1 MRKKILVGN
10 WKMNKNLSQTGE
22 FLKSNKRYL
31 TFDKNKR
38 FIIAPSFVNLEYA
51 VKESSNSPVE
61 ICCQNISEF
70 EEGAYTGE
78 VSAKM
83 LTNVG
88 VNIVIIGHS
97 ERREF
102 YFESNNVLK
111 SKIKTALNN
120 NFEIIFCF
128 GENLLERKN
137 NNYFSA
143 VKKQIVD
150 TLFEFN
156 PNEFNKIILKAY
168 EPVWAIGTGEN
179 ASAEQAQEIHLFV
192 RELIENKFGVE
203 VASNLTI
210 LYGGSL
216 KPNNSKE
223 LFQKKDVDGG
233 LVGRASLNPDT
244 FLEIY
249 RSL

>member
-1 MRKKILVGN
+1 
-10 WKMNKNLSQTGE
+10 MNKNLSQTVE
-22 FLKSNKRYL
+22 FIKSINANL

-83 LTNVG
+83 LSSVG
-88 VNIVIIGHS
+88 VNIAIIGHS

-102 YFESNNVLK
+102 YFENNNVLK
-111 SKIKTALNN
+111 NKIKTALNN

-128 GENLLERKN
+128 GESLLERKN
-137 NNYFSA
+137 NNYFST
-143 VKKQIVD
+143 VKKQIVN

-156 PNEFNKIILKAY
+156 PNEFNKIILAY

-192 RELIENKFGVE
+192 RELIENKFGAE

-223 LFQKKDVDGG
+223 LFEKKDVDGG
-233 LVGRASLNPDT
+233 LVGGASLNPDT

>member
-10 WKMNKNLSQTGE
+10 WKMNKNLSETGQ
-22 FLKSNKRYL
+22 FLKSINTDL

-38 FIIAPSFVNLEYA
+38 FIIAPSFVNLDYA
-51 VKESSNSPVE
+51 VKKSTNSPVE

-83 LTNVG
+83 ISSVG

-102 YFESNNVLK
+102 FFENNDVLK
-111 SKIKTALNN
+111 NKIKTALNN

-128 GENLLERKN
+128 GENLSDRKN
-137 NNYFSA
+137 NKHLST
-143 VKKQIVD
+143 VKNQISN

-156 PNEFNKIILKAY
+156 PDEFNKIILAY

-192 RELIENKFGVE
+192 RELIENKFGIE

-223 LFQKKDVDGG
+223 LFEKKDVDGG
-233 LVGRASLNPDT
+233 LVGGASLNPDT

>member
-1 MRKKILVGN
+1 
-10 WKMNKNLSQTGE
+10 MNKNLSQTVE
-22 FLKSNKRYL
+22 FIKSINANL

-38 FIIAPSFVNLEYA
+38 FIIAPSFVNLECA

-83 LTNVG
+83 LSSVG
-88 VNIVIIGHS
+88 VNIAIIGHS

-102 YFESNNVLK
+102 YFENNNVLK
-111 SKIKTALNN
+111 NKIKTALNN

-128 GENLLERKN
+128 GESLLERKN
-137 NNYFSA
+137 NNYFST

-156 PNEFNKIILKAY
+156 PNEFNKIILAY

-192 RELIENKFGVE
+192 RELIENKFGTE

-223 LFQKKDVDGG
+223 LFEKKDVDGG
-233 LVGRASLNPDT
+233 LVGGASLNPDT

>member
-1 MRKKILVGN
+1 
-10 WKMNKNLSQTGE
+10 MNKNLSQTVE
-22 FLKSNKRYL
+22 FIKSINANL

-83 LTNVG
+83 LSSVG
-88 VNIVIIGHS
+88 VNIAIIGHS

-102 YFESNNVLK
+102 YFENNNVLK
-111 SKIKTALNN
+111 NKIKTALNN

-128 GENLLERKN
+128 GESLLERKN
-137 NNYFSA
+137 NNYFST

-156 PNEFNKIILKAY
+156 PNEFNKIILAY

-192 RELIENKFGVE
+192 RELIENKFGTE

-223 LFQKKDVDGG
+223 LFEKKDVDGG
-233 LVGRASLNPDT
+233 LVGGASLNPDT

>member
-10 WKMNKNLSQTGE
+10 WKMNKNLSQTVE
-22 FLKSNKRYL
+22 FIKSINANL

-83 LTNVG
+83 LSSVG
-88 VNIVIIGHS
+88 VNIAIIGHS

-102 YFESNNVLK
+102 YFENNNVLK
-111 SKIKTALNN
+111 NKIKTALNN

-128 GENLLERKN
+128 GESLLERKN
-137 NNYFSA
+137 NNYFST
-143 VKKQIVD
+143 VKKQIVN

-156 PNEFNKIILKAY
+156 PNEFNKIILAY

-192 RELIENKFGVE
+192 RELIENKFGAE

-223 LFQKKDVDGG
+223 LFEKKDVDGG
-233 LVGRASLNPDT
+233 LVGGASLNPDT

>member
-10 WKMNKNLSQTGE
+10 WKMNKNLSQTDK
-22 FLKSNKRYL
+22 FLKLINTHL
-31 TFDKNKR
+31 TFEKNKR
-38 FIIAPSFVNLEYA
+38 FIIAPSFVNLQYA
-51 VKESSNSPVE
+51 VKKSTNSPVE

-83 LTNVG
+83 LSSVG

-102 YFESNNVLK
+102 FFENNKVLK
-111 SKIKTALNN
+111 NKIKTASNKN
-120 NFEIIFCF
+120 IEIIFCF
-128 GENLLERKN
+128 GEKLSERKN
-137 NNYFSA
+137 NNHLNT
-143 VKKQIVD
+143 VKDQIVN

-156 PNEFNKIILKAY
+156 SNDFRKIILAY

-179 ASAEQAQEIHLFV
+179 ATAEQAQEIHFFV
-192 RELIENKFGVE
+192 RELIENKFGIE
-203 VASNLTI
+203 IASNLTI

-223 LFQKKDVDGG
+223 LFEKKDVDGG
-233 LVGRASLNPDT
+233 LVGGASLNPDS

>member
-10 WKMNKNLSQTGE
+10 WKMNKNLSQTDQ
-22 FLKSNKRYL
+22 FLKSINNDLNFK
-31 TFDKNKR
+31 KNKR
-38 FIIAPSFVNLEYA
+38 FIVAPSFVNLEHA
-51 VKESSNSPVE
+51 VKKSRNSPVE

-78 VSAKM
+78 VSAK
-83 LTNVG
+83 LLSSVG

-97 ERREF
+97 ERRELF
-102 YFESNNVLK
+102 SENNEVLK
-111 SKIKTALNN
+111 NKIKTALNN

-128 GENLLERKN
+128 GENLSERKN
-137 NNYFSA
+137 NNHLNA
-143 VKKQIVD
+143 VKDQIIN
-150 TLFEFN
+150 TLFEFDSN
-156 PNEFNKIILKAY
+156 DLKKIILAY
-168 EPVWAIGTGEN
+168 EPIWAIGTGEN
-179 ASAEQAQEIHLFV
+179 ATAEQAQQIHFFV
-192 RELIENKFGVE
+192 RELIENKFGIDI
-203 VASNLTI
+203 ASNLTI

-223 LFQKKDVDGG
+223 LFEKKDVDGG
-233 LVGRASLNPDT
+233 LVGGASLNPDS

>member
-22 FLKSNKRYL
+22 FLNSINANL
-31 TFDKNKR
+31 TIDKNKR

-51 VKESSNSPVE
+51 VKKSINSPVE

-70 EEGAYTGE
+70 DEGAYTGE

-83 LTNVG
+83 LSNVG
-88 VNIVIIGHS
+88 VNIAIIGHS

-102 YFESNNVLK
+102 YFENNNVLK
-111 SKIKTALNN
+111 NKIKTALNN

-128 GENLLERKN
+128 GESLLERKN
-137 NNYFSA
+137 NNYFST

-156 PNEFNKIILKAY
+156 PNEFNKIILAY

-192 RELIENKFGVE
+192 RELIENKFGTE

-223 LFQKKDVDGG
+223 LFEKKDVDGG
-233 LVGRASLNPDT
+233 LVGGASLNPDT

>member
-10 WKMNKNLSQTGE
+10 WKMNKNLRQTGE
-22 FLKSNKRYL
+22 FLNSINANL

-51 VKESSNSPVE
+51 VKKSSNSPVE

-83 LTNVG
+83 LSSVG
-88 VNIVIIGHS
+88 VNIAIIGHS

-102 YFESNNVLK
+102 YFENNNVLK
-111 SKIKTALNN
+111 NKIKTALNN

-128 GENLLERKN
+128 GESLLERKN
-137 NNYFSA
+137 NNYFST
-143 VKKQIVD
+143 VKKQIVA

-156 PNEFNKIILKAY
+156 PNEFNKIILAY

-192 RELIENKFGVE
+192 RELIENKFGTE

-223 LFQKKDVDGG
+223 LFEKKDVDGG
-233 LVGRASLNPDT
+233 LVGGASLNPDT

>member
-1 MRKKILVGN
+1 
-10 WKMNKNLSQTGE
+10 MNKNLSQTVE
-22 FLKSNKRYL
+22 FLKSINANL

-83 LTNVG
+83 LSSVG
-88 VNIVIIGHS
+88 VNIAIIGHS

-102 YFESNNVLK
+102 YFENNNVLK
-111 SKIKTALNN
+111 NKIKTALNN

-128 GENLLERKN
+128 GESLLERKN
-137 NNYFSA
+137 NNYFST
-143 VKKQIVD
+143 VKKQIVN

-156 PNEFNKIILKAY
+156 PNEFNKIILAY

-179 ASAEQAQEIHLFV
+179 ASADQAQEIHLFV
-192 RELIENKFGVE
+192 RELIENKFGAE

-223 LFQKKDVDGG
+223 LFEKKDVDGG
-233 LVGRASLNPDT
+233 LVGGASLNPDT

>member
-10 WKMNKNLSQTGE
+10 WKMNKNLSQTVE
-22 FLKSNKRYL
+22 FLKSINANL

-51 VKESSNSPVE
+51 VKKSSNSPVE

-70 EEGAYTGE
+70 DEGAYTGE

-83 LTNVG
+83 LSNVG
-88 VNIVIIGHS
+88 VNIAIIGHS

-102 YFESNNVLK
+102 YFENNNVLK
-111 SKIKTALNN
+111 NKIKTALNN

-128 GENLLERKN
+128 GESLLERKN
-137 NNYFSA
+137 NNYFST
-143 VKKQIVD
+143 VKKQIVN

-156 PNEFNKIILKAY
+156 PNEFNKIILAY

-233 LVGRASLNPDT
+233 LVGGASLNPDT

>member
-22 FLKSNKRYL
+22 FLNSINANL
-31 TFDKNKR
+31 TIDKNKR

-83 LTNVG
+83 LSSVG
-88 VNIVIIGHS
+88 VNIAIIGHS

-102 YFESNNVLK
+102 YFENNNVLK
-111 SKIKTALNN
+111 NKIKTALNN

-128 GENLLERKN
+128 GESLLERKN
-137 NNYFSA
+137 NNYFST
-143 VKKQIVD
+143 VKKQIVN

-156 PNEFNKIILKAY
+156 PNEFNKIILAY

-192 RELIENKFGVE
+192 RELIENKFGAE

-223 LFQKKDVDGG
+223 LFEKKDVDGG
-233 LVGRASLNPDT
+233 LVGGASLNPDT

>member
-22 FLKSNKRYL
+22 FLNSINANL
-31 TFDKNKR
+31 TIDKNKR

-51 VKESSNSPVE
+51 VKKSSNSPVE

-70 EEGAYTGE
+70 DEGAYTGE

-83 LTNVG
+83 LSNVG
-88 VNIVIIGHS
+88 VNIAIIGHS

-102 YFESNNVLK
+102 YFENNNVLK
-111 SKIKTALNN
+111 NKIKTALNN

-128 GENLLERKN
+128 GESLLERKN
-137 NNYFSA
+137 NNYFST

-156 PNEFNKIILKAY
+156 PNEFNKIILAY

-192 RELIENKFGVE
+192 RELIENKFGAE

-223 LFQKKDVDGG
+223 LFEKKDVDGG
-233 LVGRASLNPDT
+233 LVGGASLNPDT

>member
-10 WKMNKNLSQTGE
+10 WKMNKNLSQTVE
-22 FLKSNKRYL
+22 FLKSINANL

-51 VKESSNSPVE
+51 VKECSNSPVE

-83 LTNVG
+83 LSSVG
-88 VNIVIIGHS
+88 VNIAIIGHS

-102 YFESNNVLK
+102 YFENNNVLK
-111 SKIKTALNN
+111 NKIKTALNN

-128 GENLLERKN
+128 GESLLERKN
-137 NNYFSA
+137 NNYFTT
-143 VKKQIVD
+143 VKKQIVN
-150 TLFEFN
+150 TLFEVN
-156 PNEFNKIILKAY
+156 PNEFNKIILAY

-179 ASAEQAQEIHLFV
+179 ASADQAQEIHLFV
-192 RELIENKFGVE
+192 RELIENKFGAE
-203 VASNLTI
+203 VSSNLTI

-223 LFQKKDVDGG
+223 LFEKKDVDGG
-233 LVGRASLNPDT
+233 LVGGASLNPDT

>member
-10 WKMNKNLSQTGE
+10 WKMNKNLNQTDQ
-22 FLKSNKRYL
+22 FLKSIYTDL

-38 FIIAPSFVNLEYA
+38 FILAPSFVNLEYA
-51 VKESSNSPVE
+51 VKKSINSPVE

-83 LTNVG
+83 LSSVG

-102 YFESNNVLK
+102 FFENNKVLK
-111 SKIKTALNN
+111 NKIKTALNN

-128 GENLLERKN
+128 GEKLSERKN
-137 NNYFSA
+137 NNHLNT
-143 VKKQIVD
+143 VKDQIVN

-156 PNEFNKIILKAY
+156 SNDFRKIILAY

-179 ASAEQAQEIHLFV
+179 ATAEQAQEIHFFV
-192 RELIENKFGVE
+192 RELIENKFGIE
-203 VASNLTI
+203 IASNLTI

-223 LFQKKDVDGG
+223 LFEKKDVDGG
-233 LVGRASLNPDT
+233 LVGGASLNPDS

>member
-1 MRKKILVGN
+1 
-10 WKMNKNLSQTGE
+10 MNKNLSQTGE
-22 FLKSNKRYL
+22 FLKSINANL

-83 LTNVG
+83 LSSVG
-88 VNIVIIGHS
+88 VNIAIIGHS

-102 YFESNNVLK
+102 YFENNNVLK
-111 SKIKTALNN
+111 NKIKTALNN

-128 GENLLERKN
+128 GESLLERKN
-137 NNYFSA
+137 NNYFST
-143 VKKQIVD
+143 VKKQIVN

-156 PNEFNKIILKAY
+156 PNEFNKIILAY

-179 ASAEQAQEIHLFV
+179 ASADQAQEIHLFV
-192 RELIENKFGVE
+192 RELIENKFGAE
-203 VASNLTI
+203 VSSNLTI

-223 LFQKKDVDGG
+223 LFEKKDVDGG
-233 LVGRASLNPDT
+233 LVGGASLNPDT

>member
-10 WKMNKNLSQTGE
+10 WKMNKNLSQTDQ
-22 FLKSNKRYL
+22 FLKSINTNL

-38 FIIAPSFVNLEYA
+38 FILAPSFVNLEYA
-51 VKESSNSPVE
+51 VKKSSNSPVE

-83 LTNVG
+83 LSSVG

-102 YFESNNVLK
+102 FFENNQVLK
-111 SKIKTALNN
+111 NKIKTALNN

-128 GENLLERKN
+128 GEKLSERKN
-137 NNYFSA
+137 NNHLNT
-143 VKKQIVD
+143 VKDQIVN

-156 PNEFNKIILKAY
+156 SNDFRKIILAY

-179 ASAEQAQEIHLFV
+179 ATAEQAQEIHFFV
-192 RELIENKFGVE
+192 RELIENKFGIE
-203 VASNLTI
+203 IASNLTI

-223 LFQKKDVDGG
+223 LFEKKDVDGG
-233 LVGRASLNPDT
+233 LVGGASLNPDS

>member
-10 WKMNKNLSQTGE
+10 WKMNKNLSQTDQ
-22 FLKSNKRYL
+22 FLKSINTNL

-38 FIIAPSFVNLEYA
+38 FIIAPSFVNLDYA
-51 VKESSNSPVE
+51 VKKSSNSPVE

-78 VSAKM
+78 VSARM
-83 LTNVG
+83 LSSVG

-102 YFESNNVLK
+102 FFENNKVLK
-111 SKIKTALNN
+111 NKIKTALNN

-128 GENLLERKN
+128 GENLSERKN
-137 NNYFSA
+137 NNHFST
-143 VKKQIVD
+143 VKNQIVN

-156 PNEFNKIILKAY
+156 RNQFNKIILAY

-179 ASAEQAQEIHLFV
+179 ASAKQAQEIHLFV
-192 RELIENKFGVE
+192 RELIEHKFGAE

-216 KPNNSKE
+216 KPKNSKE
-223 LFQKKDVDGG
+223 LFEKKDVDGG
-233 LVGRASLNPDT
+233 LVGGASLDPDT

>member
-1 MRKKILVGN
+1 
-10 WKMNKNLSQTGE
+10 MNKNLSQTGE
-22 FLKSNKRYL
+22 FLNSINANL
-31 TFDKNKR
+31 TIDKNKR

-83 LTNVG
+83 LSSVG
-88 VNIVIIGHS
+88 VNIAIIGHS

-102 YFESNNVLK
+102 YFENNNVLK
-111 SKIKTALNN
+111 NKIKTALNN

-128 GENLLERKN
+128 GESLLERKN
-137 NNYFSA
+137 NNYFST

-156 PNEFNKIILKAY
+156 PNEFNKIILAY

-192 RELIENKFGVE
+192 RELIENKFGAE

-223 LFQKKDVDGG
+223 LFEKKDVDGG
-233 LVGRASLNPDT
+233 LVGGASLNPDT

>member
-1 MRKKILVGN
+1 
-10 WKMNKNLSQTGE
+10 MNKNLSQTGE
-22 FLKSNKRYL
+22 FLNSINANL
-31 TFDKNKR
+31 TIDKNKR

-51 VKESSNSPVE
+51 VKKSSNSPVE

-70 EEGAYTGE
+70 DEGAYTGE

-83 LTNVG
+83 LSNVG
-88 VNIVIIGHS
+88 VNIAIIGHS

-102 YFESNNVLK
+102 YFENNNVLK
-111 SKIKTALNN
+111 NKIKTALNN

-128 GENLLERKN
+128 GESLLERKN
-137 NNYFSA
+137 NNYFST
-143 VKKQIVD
+143 VKKQIVE

-156 PNEFNKIILKAY
+156 PNEFNKIILAY

-192 RELIENKFGVE
+192 RELIENKFGTE

-223 LFQKKDVDGG
+223 LFEKKDVDGG
-233 LVGRASLNPDT
+233 LVGGASLNPDT

>member
-1 MRKKILVGN
+1 
-10 WKMNKNLSQTGE
+10 MNKNLSQTGE
-22 FLKSNKRYL
+22 FLNSINANL
-31 TFDKNKR
+31 TIDKNKR

-83 LTNVG
+83 LSSVG
-88 VNIVIIGHS
+88 VNIAIIGHS

-102 YFESNNVLK
+102 YFENNNVLK
-111 SKIKTALNN
+111 NKIKTALNN

-128 GENLLERKN
+128 GESLLERKN
-137 NNYFSA
+137 NNYFST
-143 VKKQIVD
+143 VKKQIVN

-156 PNEFNKIILKAY
+156 PNEFNKIILAY

-192 RELIENKFGVE
+192 RELIENKFGTE

-223 LFQKKDVDGG
+223 LFEKKDVDGG
-233 LVGRASLNPDT
+233 LVGGASLNPDT

>member
-10 WKMNKNLSQTGE
+10 WKMNKNLSQTDQ
-22 FLKSNKRYL
+22 FLKSINTNL

-51 VKESSNSPVE
+51 VKKSSNSPVE

-83 LTNVG
+83 LSSVG
-88 VNIVIIGHS
+88 VNIAIIGHS

-102 YFESNNVLK
+102 YFENNNVLK
-111 SKIKTALNN
+111 NKIKTALNN

-128 GENLLERKN
+128 GESLLERKN
-137 NNYFSA
+137 NNYFST

-156 PNEFNKIILKAY
+156 PNEFNKIILAY

-192 RELIENKFGVE
+192 RELIENKFGTE

-223 LFQKKDVDGG
+223 LFEKKDVDGG
-233 LVGRASLNPDT
+233 LVGGASLNPDT

>member
-10 WKMNKNLSQTGE
+10 WKMNKNLSQTDQ
-22 FLKSNKRYL
+22 FLKSINTNL

-38 FIIAPSFVNLEYA
+38 FILAPSFVNLEYA
-51 VKESSNSPVE
+51 VKKSSNSPVE

-83 LTNVG
+83 LSSVG

-102 YFESNNVLK
+102 FFENNQVLK
-111 SKIKTALNN
+111 NKIKTALNN
-120 NFEIIFCF
+120 NFEVIFCF
-128 GENLLERKN
+128 GENLSERKN
-137 NNYFSA
+137 NNHFSTI
-143 VKKQIVD
+143 KNQIVN

-156 PNEFNKIILKAY
+156 RNQFNKIILAY

-179 ASAEQAQEIHLFV
+179 ASAKQAQEIHLFV
-192 RELIENKFGVE
+192 RELFEKKFGVE

-223 LFQKKDVDGG
+223 LLEKKDVDGG
-233 LVGRASLNPDT
+233 LVGGASLDPDT

>member
-10 WKMNKNLSQTGE
+10 WKMNKNLSQTVE
-22 FLKSNKRYL
+22 FIKSINANL

-83 LTNVG
+83 LSSVG
-88 VNIVIIGHS
+88 VNIAIIGHS

-102 YFESNNVLK
+102 YFENNNVLK
-111 SKIKTALNN
+111 NKIKTALNN

-128 GENLLERKN
+128 GESLLERKN
-137 NNYFSA
+137 NNYFRT
-143 VKKQIVD
+143 VKKQIVN

-156 PNEFNKIILKAY
+156 PNEFNKIILAY

-192 RELIENKFGVE
+192 RELIENKFGAE

-223 LFQKKDVDGG
+223 LFEKKDVDGG
-233 LVGRASLNPDT
+233 LVGGASLNPDT

>member
-10 WKMNKNLSQTGE
+10 WKLNKNLSQTGE
-22 FLKSNKRYL
+22 FLKSINANL

-156 PNEFNKIILKAY
+156 PNEFNKIILAY

-233 LVGRASLNPDT
+233 LVGGASLNPDT

>member
-22 FLKSNKRYL
+22 FLNSINANL
-31 TFDKNKR
+31 TIDKNKR

-51 VKESSNSPVE
+51 VKKSINSPVE

-70 EEGAYTGE
+70 DEGAYTGE

-83 LTNVG
+83 LSNVG
-88 VNIVIIGHS
+88 VNIAIIGHS

-102 YFESNNVLK
+102 YFENNNVLK
-111 SKIKTALNN
+111 NKIKTALNN

-128 GENLLERKN
+128 GESLLERKN
-137 NNYFSA
+137 NNYFST
-143 VKKQIVD
+143 VKKQIVN

-156 PNEFNKIILKAY
+156 PNEFNKIILAY

-192 RELIENKFGVE
+192 RELIENKFGAE

-223 LFQKKDVDGG
+223 LFEKKDVDGG
-233 LVGRASLNPDT
+233 LVGGASLNPDT